1 MNTIDKSVLN
11 NSVHNKP
18 VISAITIAILLGTSG
33 CSGMSTRNKDTAIGA
48 GAGAIAGGDRDQGSL
63 LRHRRCASRAVL
75 CSTTPAS
82 GGSFFA
88 VAGRR
93 C

>member
-18 VISAITIAILLGTSG
+18 AISAITLAILLGTSG

-48 GAGAIAGGDRDQGSL
+48 GADAIAG
-63 LRHRRCASRAVL
+63 AVL
-75 CSTTPAS
+75 TN
-82 GGSFFA
+82 GGTLGGQLL
-88 VAGRR
+88 VA
-93 C
+93 